1 MKLSKYILMGVSL
14 LLSASAFAQK
24 QADKK
29 DVRAGNRDFKKE
41 KYNLAEIDYRKAL
54 AQDSLSTAA
63 NYNLANTLYKMED
76 YQQASKFIEAAENSL
91 SAEDGNADVFFNKGN
106 VAIKEKNWNTAVE
119 AFRQSLLLRPDDLEA
134 KESYLYAKKMLED
147 EQNNQ
152 NQNQQDQD
160 QNQDNQQNQNNQQD
174 QDKKNQ
180 QDQNQD
186 KQNQDNQDNQQN
198 QGNQEQNPRMSQ
210 QAAEQM
216 MQALSAKE
224 KETREK
230 ARKAE
235 ALKMKSREKEKN
247 W

>member
-24 QADKK
+24 QTDRK

-152 NQNQQDQD
+152 NQNQD
-160 QNQDNQQNQNNQQD
+160 
-174 QDKKNQ
+174 

>member
-24 QADKK
+24 QTDRK

-152 NQNQQDQD
+152 NQNQD